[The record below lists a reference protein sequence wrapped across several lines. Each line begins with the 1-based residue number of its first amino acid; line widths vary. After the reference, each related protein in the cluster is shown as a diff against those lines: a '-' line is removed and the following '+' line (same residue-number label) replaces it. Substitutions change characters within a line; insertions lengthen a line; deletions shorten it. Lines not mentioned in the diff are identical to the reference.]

1 LGIWGKS
8 PAPEHYKRPY
18 GGEQLKSVEGSVP
31 DKTTSDDSTY
41 KVLSRIALYTVILA
55 WVMLGIYIFS
65 MHEGLRHGILEYFL
79 ATDRSG
85 SKFRAL
91 ILLAPFVLTLIGYLI
106 NDRAKLFRKT
116 LVAEKELRQHTAELE
131 RVNDLLTRENSER
144 KKAEDLLTRQ
154 TFYDSLTNLPN
165 RSLFID
171 RLHNSLERK
180 KRYPDHSFAVFFL
193 DLDRFKIINDSLGH
207 MIGDQLLIMLAHR
220 LKKHVRA
227 IDTIARFWGDEFAVL
242 IGDTKGIAGVN
253 TIAERFHDETRLPF
267 SIFGHEIFAT
277 MSMGIVMSTAGDY
290 TRPEDLL
297 RDADTAMYYAKER
310 GRACHVIF
318 DSTMHAKATMALW
331 LETELRRAVE
341 QNDFVLYYQPI
352 VSLRENKI
360 CGFEALLRWRH
371 AERGIITPSE
381 FITVAEE
388 TGMILPLGET
398 VIREAC
404 RQLKAWQE
412 LFPSCRDLTV
422 SVNVSAKVFSQPDFF
437 DAVKNILEET
447 GLEGRCLRLE
457 IVERT
462 LIENPEPAAAV
473 ITRFKSKLNVWFDID
488 DFGTGYSA
496 LNYLRHFPI
505 RGLKIDA
512 SFINALTF
520 DKNNRAIVRTVVALG
535 QELGFD
541 VIAEGIETVEQL
553 DVFRTMKGEYAQGFY
568 LFRPLDSEAAGDL
581 LSAQNVIPGTRN

>member
-1 LGIWGKS
+1 MRDETI
-8 PAPEHYKRPY
+8 
-18 GGEQLKSVEGSVP
+18 
-31 DKTTSDDSTY
+31 SDDPAY
-41 KVLSRIALYTVILA
+41 KVLSRIALCTVILA

-65 MHEGLRHGILEYFL
+65 MHAGLRQGILEYFL
-79 ATDRSG
+79 STDRSG

-91 ILLAPFVLTLIGYLI
+91 ILLAPLVLTLIGYLI
-106 NDRAKLFRKT
+106 NDKAKLFRKA
-116 LVAEKELRQHTAELE
+116 LVAEKELRRHAAELE

-171 RLHNSLERK
+171 RLSNSLERK
-180 KRYPDHSFAVFFL
+180 KRYPGHSFAVFYL
-193 DLDRFKIINDSLGH
+193 DLDRFKVINDSFGH
-207 MIGDQLLIMLAHR
+207 VIGDQLLIMLAQR

-227 IDTIARFWGDEFAVL
+227 VDIIARFWGDEFAVL
-242 IGDTKGIAGVN
+242 IGDTSGISGVN
-253 TIAERFHDETRLPF
+253 IVAERFHNEMKSPF

-277 MSMGIVMSTAGDY
+277 MSIGIVMSTTGDY
-290 TRPEDLL
+290 TRPEELV
-297 RDADTAMYYAKER
+297 RDADTAMCYAKER
-310 GRACHVIF
+310 GRACHVMF
-318 DSTMHAKATMALW
+318 DSTMHARATMALW

-341 QNDFVLYYQPI
+341 HHDFVLYYQPI
-352 VSLRENKI
+352 VSLRENRI

-404 RQLKAWQE
+404 RQLKAWQKQR
-412 LFPSCRDLTV
+412 PACRDLTV

-437 DAVKNILEET
+437 DTVRYILEET
-447 GLEGRCLRLE
+447 GLEGSCLRLE

-473 ITRFKSKLNVWFDID
+473 ITRFKNELNVFFDID
-488 DFGTGYSA
+488 DFGSGYSA

-505 RGLKIDA
+505 RGLKIDR

-520 DKNNRAIVRTVVALG
+520 DKNNRAIVRTVIALG

-553 DVFRTMKGEYAQGFY
+553 DVFRTMNGEYGQGFY
-568 LFRPLDSEAAGDL
+568 LFRPMDSGAAGDL
-581 LSAQNVIPGTRN
+581 LSARNVIPGRRN